1 MATISL
7 CMIVKNEETVLARC
21 LDSVQHLADEI
32 IIVDT
37 GSDDS
42 TREIA
47 SRYTNKIY
55 SYPWAFDF
63 AAARDFSF
71 SKATQKY
78 IFWMDADDVFEV
90 SHMEDFLF
98 WKECDFQNADM
109 IFLPYHIASD
119 ESGNP
124 LVSCDR
130 ERIVRNHAGFSWE
143 GCVHEVLTHPNQSNL
158 AQLRLNI
165 PIIHCSAK
173 TSYSDR
179 NLLIYEKQIQSSKTL
194 TLRDTFYYGRELF
207 YHEKWEEAIHHL
219 TVFLQSSGGWKENK
233 IEACRILA
241 QCFQHTSS
249 FESALAALFYSFSY
263 DTPRAEVCCDIGEA
277 FLQKQQY
284 QQAIFWYR
292 MALTRPKDETSG
304 AFILHDCYD
313 YLPCMQLCVCYD
325 RLGNLEKAELY
336 NKKAGLYH
344 PDSAA
349 YLQNLEYFQSL
360 RK

>member
-1 MATISL
+1 MWTVSYTHLLRSAVAKQQIDHNSISDIKCKFRHSHSPDL
-7 CMIVKNEETVLARC
+7 IWAYRLTR
-21 LDSVQHLADEI
+21 ADKCSC
-32 IIVDT
+32 DH
-37 GSDDS
+37 DPC
-42 TREIA
+42 
-47 SRYTNKIY
+47 SRDK
-55 SYPWAFDF
+55 
-63 AAARDFSF
+63 
-71 SKATQKY
+71 
-78 IFWMDADDVFEV
+78 DVYKRQV

-233 IEACRILA
+233 IEACRILDVYKRQSGSFTSARACIASVKPPLLCRTAAITA
-241 QCFQHTSS
+241 QIPNSMII
-249 FESALAALFYSFSY
+249 
-263 DTPRAEVCCDIGEA
+263 P
-277 FLQKQQY
+277 
-284 QQAIFWYR
+284 
-292 MALTRPKDETSG
+292 
-304 AFILHDCYD
+304 
-313 YLPCMQLCVCYD
+313 
-325 RLGNLEKAELY
+325 
-336 NKKAGLYH
+336 
-344 PDSAA
+344 
-349 YLQNLEYFQSL
+349 
-360 RK
+360 

>member
-1 MATISL
+1 MFVADRGKRGNCS
-7 CMIVKNEETVLARC
+7 VRC
-21 LDSVQHLADEI
+21 LDSVPALAMI

-47 SRYTNKIY
+47 ARYTNKIY
-55 SYPWAFDF
+55 SYPWAFDLQLH
-63 AAARDFSF
+63 DFRF

-90 SHMEDFLF
+90 SHMERLPF

-165 PIIHCSAK
+165 PIIHCS
-173 TSYSDR
+173 
-179 NLLIYEKQIQSSKTL
+179 
-194 TLRDTFYYGRELF
+194 
-207 YHEKWEEAIHHL
+207 
-219 TVFLQSSGGWKENK
+219 
-233 IEACRILA
+233 
-241 QCFQHTSS
+241 
-249 FESALAALFYSFSY
+249 
-263 DTPRAEVCCDIGEA
+263 
-277 FLQKQQY
+277 
-284 QQAIFWYR
+284 
-292 MALTRPKDETSG
+292 
-304 AFILHDCYD
+304 
-313 YLPCMQLCVCYD
+313 
-325 RLGNLEKAELY
+325 
-336 NKKAGLYH
+336 
-344 PDSAA
+344 
-349 YLQNLEYFQSL
+349 
-360 RK
+360 